1 MPFRPPSILS
11 RLSSYNLSIENIS
24 DSESLTPVSAPFLFA
39 LFFISLKLTVRK
51 TFFSSNVRLGS
62 LGNVGVSIPRKMFL
76 EKGSL
81 VAEDSDY
88 LESFQTF
95 LGVIMTTW
103 YQLYSLYKV
112 LKKYNNLKYIVAIT
126 RNISRVTGWFC
137 SLWLPLPLRY
147 VFYGGFAKFYGINME
162 EVEHPDFGHY
172 ETFTKFFTRHL
183 KEGVR
188 TVSEPKNAK
197 TMCSPCDG
205 RVLTCGE
212 INSEFSTIDCVKGR
226 SYRLDE
232 FMFGTIGDNTDV
244 QNESPEIPN
253 NSQVAAVL
261 DKVKQRGNKLMY
273 MVIYLSPADYHRFHS
288 PAIHTGDY
296 RRHIVGYLS
305 PVKPSHV
312 NKHKD
317 VFKNNE
323 RVNIFGRWAQGFYFE
338 SAVGATNVG
347 SIKLDFDEE
356 VLTNKPVP
364 KYPYYEDKNY
374 VSSLCAEKAGPFNK
388 YLAQADFEP
397 ESSKP
402 DGSISFEKNEMTGR
416 FEMGSTVVLIFEA
429 DNKTSLKVSEGKK
442 LWLGEEI
449 VAHEE

>member
-1 MPFRPPSILS
+1 
-11 RLSSYNLSIENIS
+11 
-24 DSESLTPVSAPFLFA
+24 
-39 LFFISLKLTVRK
+39 
-51 TFFSSNVRLGS
+51 
-62 LGNVGVSIPRKMFL
+62 
-76 EKGSL
+76 
-81 VAEDSDY
+81 
-88 LESFQTF
+88 
-95 LGVIMTTW
+95 
-103 YQLYSLYKV
+103 
-112 LKKYNNLKYIVAIT
+112 
-126 RNISRVTGWFC
+126 
-137 SLWLPLPLRY
+137 
-147 VFYGGFAKFYGINME
+147 
-162 EVEHPDFGHY
+162 
-172 ETFTKFFTRHL
+172 
-183 KEGVR
+183 
-188 TVSEPKNAK
+188 
-197 TMCSPCDG
+197 
-205 RVLTCGE
+205 
-212 INSEFSTIDCVKGR
+212 
-226 SYRLDE
+226 
-232 FMFGTIGDNTDV
+232 
-244 QNESPEIPN
+244 
-253 NSQVAAVL
+253 
-261 DKVKQRGNKLMY
+261 MY

-388 YLAQADFEP
+388 YLAQADFES
-397 ESSKP
+397 ESFKP